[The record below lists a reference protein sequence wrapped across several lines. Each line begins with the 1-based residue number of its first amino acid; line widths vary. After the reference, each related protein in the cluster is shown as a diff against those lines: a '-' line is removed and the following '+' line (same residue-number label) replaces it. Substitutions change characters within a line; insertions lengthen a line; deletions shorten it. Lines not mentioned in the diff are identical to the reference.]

1 MAQPLDPEDIAIHD
15 AILDSNSMDA
25 RSVFMFRVG
34 TATLSAI
41 LLAAMMILTVG
52 RREYSPR
59 TEMVLPAT
67 TFLDKGVHELKDLK
81 TISTELKTPVLVP
94 DLRQLGIK
102 LSRMTSTD
110 FGGVHAALMECS
122 YGKSVVLIYR
132 FVNPSGLMPQMK
144 MSKGKTNTFY
154 YDSDQSVSVVAWKD
168 KKLGF
173 YAIAAKS
180 TEKDLLGLADKIV
193 PYL

>member
-1 MAQPLDPEDIAIHD
+1 MAQPLDPEDIAIHE
-15 AILDSNSMDA
+15 AIFESSQMEA
-25 RSVFMFRVG
+25 RALGWFRIG
-34 TATLSAI
+34 SAALSAV
-41 LLAAMMILTVG
+41 LLGGVMILTVG
-52 RREYSPR
+52 RKEYSPR
-59 TEMVLPAT
+59 TEMVDPAM
-67 TFLDKGVHELKDLK
+67 TFLDKGVHETKDLK
-81 TISTELKTPVLVP
+81 TISTELKSPVAIP
-94 DLRQLGIK
+94 DLRQLGLK
-102 LSRMTSTD
+102 LSRMTSTE

-132 FVNPSGLMPQMK
+132 FLKPSGLMPQMK
-144 MSKGKTNTFY
+144 VSKGKTSTFY

-173 YAIAAKS
+173 YAIAANS